1 MMKLQNFMNEIDS
14 IAEDRKVDRQIV
26 VDAIKEALIKA
37 FRKHIEVSDAHAEVI
52 FDEVGKKVV
61 LYRLFEVVDEVE
73 DDALQ
78 VSLDEIKNPEEQ
90 LIVDGFLKIEHN
102 IDDFGR
108 SAAKL
113 AKQVLIQKIRE
124 AEKQAVYDEYID
136 KKDEMIYGEIQSVE
150 ERLALVN
157 IGRTIAIMPKA
168 QQMMNE
174 HYREGQRLR
183 VIITDVVKDTKGA
196 QVIVSRA
203 DTALV
208 KRLFEKEV
216 PEIFDGVVE
225 IKAIAR
231 EAGDRTKMAVYSH
244 NPDIDPI
251 GACIGPRGSRVQ
263 VVIEE
268 LKGEKI
274 DIFEWSENN
283 IELIKN
289 ALAPASVLAVYQNE
303 DHRSLTVIVDDK
315 QLSLAIGK
323 RGKNARL
330 AVRLTKQK
338 IDIKS
343 QSEAEELG
351 IDFMQKMAD
360 YQFEL
365 DTRLA
370 QQKAKQAAD
379 RIAKLEAENEKKDK
393 AIEPIIELE
402 PVVAEEPVLTVEQV
416 DEVEPIE
423 EVIVEPDI
431 DVKAEKVIEEVIV
444 EPVKK
449 PKRTIRQR
457 QEYVS
462 KFEALADVS
471 KQNKQETTKKRYKK
485 KSEEDELKRVN
496 TAELLQE
503 LEYEI
508 KPTYTPEELA
518 ELDMDDEDSEWY
530 DNVDYDE
537 FDDYYDQE

>member
-1 MMKLQNFMNEIDS
+1 MKLQSFMNEIDR

-26 VDAIKEALIKA
+26 IDAIKEALIKA
-37 FRKHIEVSDAHAEVI
+37 FRKHIEVSDAHAEVV
-52 FDEVGKKVV
+52 FDEERKTIV
-61 LYRLFEVVDEVE
+61 LYRLFEVVEEVE

-78 VSLDEIKNPEEQ
+78 VELDEIKNPEEQ
-90 LIVDGFLKIEHN
+90 LIENGFLKIEHN

-168 QQMMNE
+168 QQMSNE
-174 HYREGQRLR
+174 LYQEGQRLR

-289 ALAPASVLAVYQNE
+289 ALAPASVLAVYQN
-303 DHRSLTVIVDDK
+303 DDQRSLTVIVDDK

-370 QQKAKQAAD
+370 QQKAKQAAE
-379 RIAKLEAENEKKDK
+379 RLAKLEKENAQKAQEEKSVEE
-393 AIEPIIELE
+393 AVESTLEVETIEEIATE
-402 PVVAEEPVLTVEQV
+402 PVVEASLKPIVEEEVRVEPVTT
-416 DEVEPIE
+416 
-423 EVIVEPDI
+423 
-431 DVKAEKVIEEVIV
+431 DVVV

-462 KFEALADVS
+462 KYEALADVS
-471 KQNKQETTKKRYKK
+471 KQTKQETTKKRYKK
-485 KSEEDELKRVN
+485 KSEEEEELKRIN

-508 KPTYTPEELA
+508 KPTYTPEELE
-518 ELDMDDEDSEWY
+518 ELDLDDEDTEWY

>member
-1 MMKLQNFMNEIDS
+1 MKLQSFMNEIDS

-26 VDAIKEALIKA
+26 IDAIKEALIKA
-37 FRKHIEVSDAHAEVI
+37 FRKHIEVSDAHAEVV
-52 FDEVGKKVV
+52 FDEERKTIV
-61 LYRLFEVVDEVE
+61 LYRLFEVVEEVE

-78 VSLDEIKNPEEQ
+78 VELDEIKNPEEQ
-90 LIVDGFLKIEHN
+90 LIENGFLKIEHN

-168 QQMMNE
+168 QQMSNE
-174 HYREGQRLR
+174 LYQEGQRLR

-289 ALAPASVLAVYQNE
+289 ALAPASVLAVYQN
-303 DHRSLTVIVDDK
+303 DDQRSLTVIVDDK

-370 QQKAKQAAD
+370 QQKAKQAAE
-379 RIAKLEAENEKKDK
+379 RLAKLEKENAQKAQEEKSVEE
-393 AIEPIIELE
+393 AVESTLEVETIEEIATE
-402 PVVAEEPVLTVEQV
+402 PVVEASLKPIVEEEVRVEPVTT
-416 DEVEPIE
+416 
-423 EVIVEPDI
+423 
-431 DVKAEKVIEEVIV
+431 DVVV

-471 KQNKQETTKKRYKK
+471 KQTKQETTKKRYKK
-485 KSEEDELKRVN
+485 KSEEEELKRIN

-508 KPTYTPEELA
+508 KPTYTPEELE
-518 ELDMDDEDSEWY
+518 ELDLDDEDTEWY

>member
-1 MMKLQNFMNEIDS
+1 MKLQNFMNEIDS
-14 IAEDRKVDRQIV
+14 ISEDRKVDRQIV
-26 VDAIKEALIKA
+26 IEAIKEALIKA
-37 FRKHIEVSDAHAEVI
+37 FRKHIEVSDAHAEVV
-52 FDEVGKKVV
+52 FDEERKTIV

-78 VSLDEIKNPEEQ
+78 VELDEIKNPDEQ
-90 LIVDGFLKIEHN
+90 LIENGFLKIEHN

-124 AEKQAVYDEYID
+124 AEKQAVYDEFID

-150 ERLALVN
+150 DRLALVN
-157 IGRTIAIMPKA
+157 IGRTIAVMPKA
-168 QQMMNE
+168 QQMSNE
-174 HYREGQRLR
+174 QYREGQRLR

-289 ALAPASVLAVYQNE
+289 ALAPASVLAVYQND

-351 IDFMQKMAD
+351 IDYMQKMAD

-365 DTRLA
+365 DAKLA
-370 QQKAKQAAD
+370 QQKAKQAAEKL
-379 RIAKLEAENEKKDK
+379 AKLEAENAAK
-393 AIEPIIELE
+393 AKIVKPVVEAEPIVEVNKPELEVE
-402 PVVAEEPVLTVEQV
+402 PVVEVKPIV
-416 DEVEPIE
+416 EVEDKPIQ
-423 EVIVEPDI
+423 V
-431 DVKAEKVIEEVIV
+431 VKEKVESIIE

-449 PKRTIRQR
+449 AKRTIRQR

-462 KFEALADVS
+462 KFEALADAS
-471 KQNKQETTKKRYKK
+471 KPAKQEISKKRYKK
-485 KSEEDELKRVN
+485 KTEEDDLKRIN

-518 ELDMDDEDSEWY
+518 ELDLDDEDTEWD

>member
-1 MMKLQNFMNEIDS
+1 MKLQSFMNEIDR

-26 VDAIKEALIKA
+26 IDAIKEALIKA
-37 FRKHIEVSDAHAEVI
+37 FRKHIEVSDAHAEVV
-52 FDEVGKKVV
+52 FDEERKTIV
-61 LYRLFEVVDEVE
+61 LYRLFEVVEEVE

-78 VSLDEIKNPEEQ
+78 VELDEIKNPEEQ
-90 LIVDGFLKIEHN
+90 LIENGFLKIEHN

-168 QQMMNE
+168 QQMSNE
-174 HYREGQRLR
+174 LYQEGQRLR

-289 ALAPASVLAVYQNE
+289 ALAPASVLAVYQN
-303 DHRSLTVIVDDK
+303 DDQRSLTVIVDDK

-370 QQKAKQAAD
+370 QQKAKQAAE
-379 RIAKLEAENEKKDK
+379 RLAKLEKENAQKAQEEKSVEE
-393 AIEPIIELE
+393 AVESTLEVETIEEIATE
-402 PVVAEEPVLTVEQV
+402 PVVEASLKPIVEEEVRVEPVTT
-416 DEVEPIE
+416 
-423 EVIVEPDI
+423 
-431 DVKAEKVIEEVIV
+431 DVVV

-471 KQNKQETTKKRYKK
+471 KQTKQETTKKRYKK
-485 KSEEDELKRVN
+485 KSEEEELKRIN

-508 KPTYTPEELA
+508 KPTYTPEELE
-518 ELDMDDEDSEWY
+518 ELDLDDEDTEWY